1 MNIEYEA
8 RILDIDKDKL
18 IKRLRDLNARF
29 VGEFDQKRYVY
40 NIIPKADGK
49 WLRLRTNGKKT
60 TLTYKSVEK
69 NSIDGTKEL
78 EIEVDNFENTN
89 SLLEL
94 AGIKNKGYQE
104 NNRVQYVLD
113 DVEID
118 IDTWPMIPT
127 YVEIEGKSEESVL
140 NIIKKLGINDKKITT
155 LDVQSL
161 YKEIYNI
168 DITKIDILKF

>member
-40 NIIPKADGK
+40 NIIPKADWK

-140 NIIKKLGINDKKITT
+140 NIIKK
-155 LDVQSL
+155 
-161 YKEIYNI
+161 
-168 DITKIDILKF
+168 

>member
-18 IKRLRDLNARF
+18 IKRLKNLNARF
-29 VGEFDQKRYVY
+29 VGEFNQKRYVY

-140 NIIKKLGINDKKITT
+140 NIIEILGINDKKITT

-168 DITKIDILKF
+168 DITKIDVLKF

>member
-8 RILDIDKDKL
+8 RILEIDKDKL
-18 IKRLRDLNARF
+18 IKRLNKLNAKF
-29 VGEFDQKRYVY
+29 VGEFNQKRYVY

-69 NSIDGTKEL
+69 NSIDGTKEF

-168 DITKIDILKF
+168 DITKIDVLKF

>member
-8 RILDIDKDKL
+8 RILEIDKDKL
-18 IKRLRDLNARF
+18 IKRLNKLNAKF
-29 VGEFDQKRYVY
+29 VGEFNQKRYVY

-49 WLRLRTNGKKT
+49 WLRLRTNVKKT

>member
-1 MNIEYEA
+1 MNIEDEA
-8 RILDIDKDKL
+8 RILEIDKDKL
-18 IKRLRDLNARF
+18 IKRLNKLNAKF
-29 VGEFDQKRYVY
+29 VGEFNQKRYVY

-69 NSIDGTKEL
+69 NSIYGTKEL

-127 YVEIEGKSEESVL
+127 YVEIEGKSEKSVL

-168 DITKIDILKF
+168 DITQIDVLKF

>member
-18 IKRLRDLNARF
+18 IKRLKDLNARF

-168 DITKIDILKF
+168 DITKIDVLKF

>member
-18 IKRLRDLNARF
+18 IKRLKDLNARF

>member
-8 RILDIDKDKL
+8 RILEIDKDKL

-29 VGEFDQKRYVY
+29 VGEFNQKRYVY

-168 DITKIDILKF
+168 DITKIDVLKF

>member
-8 RILDIDKDKL
+8 RILEIDKDKL
-18 IKRLRDLNARF
+18 IKRLNKLNAKF
-29 VGEFDQKRYVY
+29 VGEFNQKRYVY

-127 YVEIEGKSEESVL
+127 YVEIEGENEESVL
-140 NIIKKLGINDKKITT
+140 NILKKIAIDDKKVTT
-155 LDVQSL
+155 LDVQSI

-168 DITKIDILKF
+168 DITEINILKF

>member
-8 RILDIDKDKL
+8 RILEIDKDKL
-18 IKRLRDLNARF
+18 IKRLNKLNAKF
-29 VGEFDQKRYVY
+29 VGEFNQKRYVY

-69 NSIDGTKEL
+69 NSIDGTKEF

>member
-18 IKRLRDLNARF
+18 IKRLKNLNARF
-29 VGEFDQKRYVY
+29 VGEFNQKRYVY

-94 AGIKNKGYQE
+94 AGIKAKGYQE

-168 DITKIDILKF
+168 DITKIDVLKF

>member
-8 RILDIDKDKL
+8 RILEIDKDKL
-18 IKRLRDLNARF
+18 IKRLNKLNAKF
-29 VGEFDQKRYVY
+29 VGEFNQKRYVY

-168 DITKIDILKF
+168 DITKIE

>member
-8 RILDIDKDKL
+8 RILEIDKDKL
-18 IKRLRDLNARF
+18 IKRLNKLNAKF
-29 VGEFDQKRYVY
+29 AGEFNQKRYVY

-168 DITKIDILKF
+168 DITKIDVLKF

>member
-8 RILDIDKDKL
+8 RILEIDKDKL
-18 IKRLRDLNARF
+18 IKGLNKLSAKF
-29 VGEFDQKRYVY
+29 VGEVSQKRYLD
-40 NIIPKADGK
+40 NIIPKANGK

>member
-8 RILDIDKDKL
+8 RILEIDKDKL
-18 IKRLRDLNARF
+18 IKRLNKLNAKF
-29 VGEFDQKRYVY
+29 VGEFNQKRYVY

-127 YVEIEGKSEESVL
+127 YVEIEGKSEKSVL

-168 DITKIDILKF
+168 DITQIDVLKF

>member
-8 RILDIDKDKL
+8 RILEIDKDKL
-18 IKRLRDLNARF
+18 IKRLNKLNAKF
-29 VGEFDQKRYVY
+29 VGEFNQKRYVY

-168 DITKIDILKF
+168 DITQIDVLKF

>member
-8 RILDIDKDKL
+8 RILEIDKDKL
-18 IKRLRDLNARF
+18 IKRLNKLNAKF
-29 VGEFDQKRYVY
+29 VGEFNQKRYVY

-140 NIIKKLGINDKKITT
+140 NIIKKLEKNDKKITT

>member
-1 MNIEYEA
+1 MNTEYEI
-8 RILDIDKDKL
+8 RVLEIDKDKL
-18 IKRLRDLNARF
+18 IKRLNELNAKF
-29 VGEFDQKRYVY
+29 IGEFNQKRYVY
-40 NIIPKADGK
+40 NIIPKTDGR

-78 EIEVDNFENTN
+78 EIEVEDFEKTN

-94 AGIKNKGYQE
+94 VGVKNKGYQE
-104 NNRVQYVLD
+104 NNRIQYILD
-113 DVEID
+113 GVEID
-118 IDTWPMIPT
+118 IDSWPLIPT
-127 YVEIEGKSEESVL
+127 YVEIEGENEESVL
-140 NIIKKLGINDKKITT
+140 NILKKIAIDDKKVTT

>member
-18 IKRLRDLNARF
+18 IKRLKDLNARF
-29 VGEFDQKRYVY
+29 VGEFNQKRYVY
-40 NIIPKADGK
+40 NIIPKTNGK
-49 WLRLRTNGKKT
+49 WLRLRTNGNKT

-78 EIEVDNFENTN
+78 EIEVDDFEKTN
-89 SLLEL
+89 ELLEL

-104 NNRVQYVLD
+104 NNRIQYILD
-113 DVEID
+113 GVEID
-118 IDTWPMIPT
+118 IDTWPLIPT

-140 NIIKKLGINDKKITT
+140 NIIEILGINDKKITT

>member
-18 IKRLRDLNARF
+18 IKRLKDLNARF
-29 VGEFDQKRYVY
+29 VGEFNQKRYVY

-168 DITKIDILKF
+168 DITKIDVLKF

>member
-1 MNIEYEA
+1 M
-8 RILDIDKDKL
+8 
-18 IKRLRDLNARF
+18 
-29 VGEFDQKRYVY
+29 
-40 NIIPKADGK
+40 
-49 WLRLRTNGKKT
+49 
-60 TLTYKSVEK
+60 
-69 NSIDGTKEL
+69 
-78 EIEVDNFENTN
+78 
-89 SLLEL
+89 EL

-168 DITKIDILKF
+168 DITKIDVLKF

>member
-8 RILDIDKDKL
+8 RILEIDKDKL
-18 IKRLRDLNARF
+18 IKRLNKLNAKF
-29 VGEFDQKRYVY
+29 VGEFNQKRYVY

>member
-18 IKRLRDLNARF
+18 IKRLKDLNARF

-104 NNRVQYVLD
+104 NNRIQYILD
-113 DVEID
+113 GVEID
-118 IDTWPMIPT
+118 IDTWPLIPT

-140 NIIKKLGINDKKITT
+140 NIIEILGINDKKITT

>member
-1 MNIEYEA
+1 M
-8 RILDIDKDKL
+8 
-18 IKRLRDLNARF
+18 
-29 VGEFDQKRYVY
+29 
-40 NIIPKADGK
+40 
-49 WLRLRTNGKKT
+49 
-60 TLTYKSVEK
+60 
-69 NSIDGTKEL
+69 
-78 EIEVDNFENTN
+78 
-89 SLLEL
+89 
-94 AGIKNKGYQE
+94 
-104 NNRVQYVLD
+104 QYVLD

>member
-8 RILDIDKDKL
+8 RILEIDKDKL
-18 IKRLRDLNARF
+18 IKRLNKLNAKF
-29 VGEFDQKRYVY
+29 VGEFNQKRYVY

-49 WLRLRTNGKKT
+49 WIRLRTNGKKT

-168 DITKIDILKF
+168 DITKIDVLKF